1 MINFDS
7 SERSIDLSLEHGWP
21 DFRLEVDASLPARG
35 VTAIFGHSGSGKT
48 TLLRCIAGLERA
60 ATGRITIGGE
70 AWLDTERRLF
80 LPTHRRSLGYVF
92 QEASLFAHLNVRGN
106 LEYGL
111 RRIHASEHRVSLDQ
125 AVELLGIGHLLER
138 SVQRL
143 SGGERQRV
151 GIARALATSPKL
163 LLLDEPLAAL
173 DQQRKQEV
181 LPYLARLRDE
191 LGIPMLYVS
200 HSLAEVSRLADQMLY
215 LEAGRV
221 RASGPLNQVLTRG
234 DLPLAHLEEAET
246 VLEGRLE
253 THDREFLLSYVRVPG
268 GVLAVPLADLPIGQ
282 SVRIGIQARDVSL
295 ATEKP
300 GRSSILNQLR
310 GHVLERIDEPQ
321 SGHSLVRLELGG
333 AVLLSRV
340 TRRSA
345 VDLQLAEG
353 MPVYAQVKSVALMS

>member
-1 MINFDS
+1 MTHS
-7 SERSIDLSLEHGWP
+7 LSRERCIDLNLRHGWS
-21 DFRLEVDASLPARG
+21 DFRLEVDACLPARG

-60 ATGRITIGGE
+60 ATGRVTIDGE
-70 AWLDTERRLF
+70 AWQNTERRLF
-80 LPTHRRSLGYVF
+80 VPTHRRSLGYVF

-106 LEYGL
+106 LEYGQ
-111 RRIHASEHRVSLDQ
+111 RRIHDSEQRVSLEQ
-125 AVELLGIGHLLER
+125 TVELLGIGHLLER
-138 SVQRL
+138 SVDRL

-200 HSLAEVSRLADQMLY
+200 HSLAEVSRLADHMLY
-215 LEAGRV
+215 LEAGRIL
-221 RASGPLNQVLTRG
+221 ANGPLSQVLTRG

-246 VLEGRLE
+246 ALEGQLE
-253 THDREFLLSYVRVPG
+253 HHDREFVLSYVRVPG
-268 GVLAVPLADLPIGQ
+268 GVLAVPLVDLPIGQ
-282 SVRIGIQARDVSL
+282 PVRIGIQARDVSL
-295 ATEKP
+295 AAEKP
-300 GRSSILNQLR
+300 GRSSILNLLH
-310 GHVLERIDEPQ
+310 GHVLERIDEPH

-333 AVLLSRV
+333 AVLLSRI

-345 VDLQLAEG
+345 VELQLTEG
-353 MPVYAQVKSVALMS
+353 MAVYAQVKSVALIS